1 MVSVGQVPADGLSGG
16 PRSKANGPAKSD
28 DPKAKSRHWPEW
40 RMLLDDRTEALR
52 LFSDGVLQS
61 STRMFNAQVVRAIL
75 EAGLF
80 GSADH
85 FGWDAK
91 GF

>member
-1 MVSVGQVPADGLSGG
+1 MVSVGQVPADGLSRG
-16 PRSKANGPAKSD
+16 PRSKASGPAKSD
-28 DPKAKSRHWPEW
+28 DPKAKSRHWPKR

-61 STRMFNAQVVRAIL
+61 SIRMFNAQVVRAIL
-75 EAGLF
+75 AAGLF